1 MCGTKRCAVALRALG
16 LALLILLILV
26 PPSMAQTW
34 PQRPVKFIVTLGPGS
49 GVDFGT
55 RLLGDRL
62 SKRWGQ
68 PVVIENRP
76 GGDAVVAVTAVISA
90 NDDHVLL
97 ASPTSAPTAHPYMLQ
112 QMPYQDSDL
121 LPIARGWNTI
131 IVIAVATSMDIKT
144 MRDLVAMTRANPG
157 KLNWAGT
164 TGAIDF
170 LFAGFLKKNNLE
182 MARVPYRNP
191 QDAANDVAT
200 GRIQVT
206 EASLATLRPQLQAGK
221 IKMLASTNSIRPPS
235 NPEVSTVSEAGFP
248 ELTLDGLV
256 GFFGPHGMPAALRE
270 HIAADVRAVVQ
281 EPDFGDRLSVTGQIA
296 NAGGPAEFAAAM
308 QEQRDRLAIPA
319 KELGL
324 KPAQSSSPIPLRA
337 RRIGHDQTTA
347 CVTLTSSAAGNLSL
361 SGISRGTGR
370 REACV
375 PGNGRCGLPSTGG

>member
-1 MCGTKRCAVALRALG
+1 MWGKARLAPSFGRAG
-16 LALLILLILV
+16 LALLLFLLPVL
-26 PPSMAQTW
+26 PSRGETW

-62 SKRWGQ
+62 SKRWDQ

-76 GGDAVVAVTAVISA
+76 GGDALVAVNAVISA
-90 NDDHVLL
+90 SDDHVVL
-97 ASPTSAPTAHPYMLQ
+97 ASPTSALTAHPYVLQ
-112 QMPYQDSDL
+112 QMPYKDSDL
-121 LPIARGWNTI
+121 LPIARGWNTV
-131 IVIAVATSMDIKT
+131 IVIAVPTALEAKT
-144 MRDLVAMTRANPG
+144 MRDLVAMTRARPG

-170 LFAGFLKKNNLE
+170 LFAGFLKKNNLD

-206 EASLATLRPQLQAGK
+206 EASLATLRPQLQAGT
-221 IKMLASTNSIRPPS
+221 IKMLASTNSVRPPTH
-235 NPEVSTVSEAGFP
+235 PEIPTVIEAGYP

-256 GFFGPHGMPAALRE
+256 GFFGPQGMSAELRE
-270 HIAADVRAVVQ
+270 RIAADMRAVVE
-281 EPDFGDRLSVTGQIA
+281 EPDFGEKLSVTGQIA

-308 QEQRDRLAIPA
+308 QEQRDRLAVAA

-324 KPAQSSSPIPLRA
+324 KAVQ
-337 RRIGHDQTTA
+337 
-347 CVTLTSSAAGNLSL
+347 
-361 SGISRGTGR
+361 
-370 REACV
+370 
-375 PGNGRCGLPSTGG
+375 

>member
-68 PVVIENRP
+68 PVVVENRP

-97 ASPTSAPTAHPYMLQ
+97 ASPTSALTAHPYMLQ

-121 LPIARGWNTI
+121 VPIARGWNTI
-131 IVIAVATSMDIKT
+131 IVIAVATSMDVKT

-221 IKMLASTNSIRPPS
+221 LKMLAATNSIRPPS
-235 NPEVSTVSEAGFP
+235 NPEVPTVSEAGFP

-281 EPDFGDRLSVTGQIA
+281 EPDFGEKLSVTGQIA

-308 QEQRDRLAIPA
+308 QEQRDRLAIA
-319 KELGL
+319 ATELGL
-324 KPAQSSSPIPLRA
+324 KPAQ
-337 RRIGHDQTTA
+337 
-347 CVTLTSSAAGNLSL
+347 
-361 SGISRGTGR
+361 
-370 REACV
+370 
-375 PGNGRCGLPSTGG
+375 

>member
-68 PVVIENRP
+68 PVVVENRP

-97 ASPTSAPTAHPYMLQ
+97 ASPTSALTAHPYMLQ

-121 LPIARGWNTI
+121 VPIARGWNTI
-131 IVIAVATSMDIKT
+131 IVIAVATSMDVKT

-221 IKMLASTNSIRPPS
+221 IKMLAATNSIRPPS
-235 NPEVSTVSEAGFP
+235 NPEVPTVSEAGLP

-281 EPDFGDRLSVTGQIA
+281 EPDFGEKLSVTGQIA

-308 QEQRDRLAIPA
+308 QEQRERLAIAA

-324 KPAQSSSPIPLRA
+324 KPAQ
-337 RRIGHDQTTA
+337 
-347 CVTLTSSAAGNLSL
+347 
-361 SGISRGTGR
+361 
-370 REACV
+370 
-375 PGNGRCGLPSTGG
+375 

>member
-1 MCGTKRCAVALRALG
+1 MFGPKRSAVALCAVG
-16 LALLILLILV
+16 LALLLLLVLV
-26 PPSMAQTW
+26 PPSMGQTW

-76 GGDAVVAVTAVISA
+76 GGDAIVAVTAVTSA

-97 ASPTSAPTAHPYMLQ
+97 ASPTSALTAHPYILQ

-121 LPIARGWNTI
+121 LPIARGWNTV
-131 IVIAVATSMDIKT
+131 IVIAVPTSMDVKT
-144 MRDLVAMTRANPG
+144 MRDLVAMTHANPG

-170 LFAGFLKKNNLE
+170 LFAGFLKKNNLD

-221 IKMLASTNSIRPPS
+221 IKMLASTNSVRPPTH
-235 NPEVSTVSEAGFP
+235 PEVPTVTEAGYP

-256 GFFGPHGMPAALRE
+256 GFFGPQGMSLALRE
-270 HIAADVRAVVQ
+270 RIAADMRDVVQ
-281 EPDFGDRLSVTGQIA
+281 ESDFVEKLSVTGQIA
-296 NAGGPAEFAAAM
+296 NAGGPAEFAAAIK
-308 QEQRDRLAIPA
+308 EQRERLAVAA

-324 KPAQSSSPIPLRA
+324 KTAQ
-337 RRIGHDQTTA
+337 
-347 CVTLTSSAAGNLSL
+347 
-361 SGISRGTGR
+361 
-370 REACV
+370 
-375 PGNGRCGLPSTGG
+375 

>member
-1 MCGTKRCAVALRALG
+1 MFGPKRSAVALCAVG
-16 LALLILLILV
+16 LALLLLLVLV
-26 PPSMAQTW
+26 PPSMGQTW

-76 GGDAVVAVTAVISA
+76 GGDAIVAVTAVTSA

-97 ASPTSAPTAHPYMLQ
+97 ASPTSALTAHPYILQ

-121 LPIARGWNTI
+121 LPIARGWNTV
-131 IVIAVATSMDIKT
+131 IVIAVPTSMDVKT
-144 MRDLVAMTRANPG
+144 MRDLVAMTHANPG

-170 LFAGFLKKNNLE
+170 LFAGFLKKNNLD

-221 IKMLASTNSIRPPS
+221 IKMLASTNSVRPPTH
-235 NPEVSTVSEAGFP
+235 PEVPTVTEAGYP

-256 GFFGPHGMPAALRE
+256 GFFGPQGMSLALRE
-270 HIAADVRAVVQ
+270 RIAADMRDVVQ
-281 EPDFGDRLSVTGQIA
+281 ESDFVEKLSVSGQIA
-296 NAGGPAEFAAAM
+296 NAGGPAEFAAAIK
-308 QEQRDRLAIPA
+308 EQRERLAVAA

-324 KPAQSSSPIPLRA
+324 KTAQ
-337 RRIGHDQTTA
+337 
-347 CVTLTSSAAGNLSL
+347 
-361 SGISRGTGR
+361 
-370 REACV
+370 
-375 PGNGRCGLPSTGG
+375 

>member
-1 MCGTKRCAVALRALG
+1 MLRIERGALGAGRIG
-16 LALLILLILV
+16 LALFFLLV
-26 PPSMAQTW
+26 FVSPSTAQTW

-49 GVDFGT
+49 GVDFGA

-76 GGDAVVAVTAVISA
+76 GGDALVAVSAVIGA

-97 ASPTSAPTAHPYMLQ
+97 ASPTSALTAHPYVLPHMT
-112 QMPYQDSDL
+112 YKDSDL
-121 LPIARGWNTI
+121 LPIARGWNTV
-131 IVIAVATSMDIKT
+131 IVIAVPTPMDVKT
-144 MRDLVAMTRANPG
+144 MGDLVAMTRANPG

-170 LFAGFLKKNNLE
+170 LFAGFLKKNNLD

-221 IKMLASTNSIRPPS
+221 IKMLASTNSVRPPS
-235 NPEVSTVSEAGFP
+235 NPEIPTVNEAGYP

-256 GFFGPHGMPAALRE
+256 GLFGPKVMSVELRE
-270 HIAADVRAVVQ
+270 RIAADVRDIVQ
-281 EPDFGDRLSVTGQIA
+281 EPDFGEKLSVTGQIA
-296 NAGGPAEFAAAM
+296 NPGGPAEFAAAM
-308 QEQRDRLAIPA
+308 QEQRERLAIAA
-319 KELGL
+319 KELGIR
-324 KPAQSSSPIPLRA
+324 PAQ
-337 RRIGHDQTTA
+337 
-347 CVTLTSSAAGNLSL
+347 
-361 SGISRGTGR
+361 
-370 REACV
+370 
-375 PGNGRCGLPSTGG
+375 

>member
-1 MCGTKRCAVALRALG
+1 VFGTERGTAVGLSAVC
-16 LALLILLILV
+16 LALLLLLLLV
-26 PPSMAQTW
+26 PPSIAQTW

-76 GGDAVVAVTAVISA
+76 GGDAVVAVTAVIGA

-97 ASPTSAPTAHPYMLQ
+97 ASPTSALTAHPYMLQ

-131 IVIAVATSMDIKT
+131 IVIAVPTSMDVKT

-170 LFAGFLKKNNLE
+170 LFAGFLRKNNLD

-206 EASLATLRPQLQAGK
+206 EASLATLRPQLQAGT
-221 IKMLASTNSIRPPS
+221 IKMLASTNSMRPPS
-235 NPEVSTVSEAGFP
+235 HPEVPTVSEAGFP

-256 GFFGPHGMPAALRE
+256 GFFGPHGMPAPLRE
-270 HIAADVRAVVQ
+270 HIAADMRAVVQ
-281 EPDFGDRLSVTGQIA
+281 EPDFGEKLSVTGQIA

-308 QEQRDRLAIPA
+308 QEQRDRLAIAA

-324 KPAQSSSPIPLRA
+324 KPAQ
-337 RRIGHDQTTA
+337 
-347 CVTLTSSAAGNLSL
+347 
-361 SGISRGTGR
+361 
-370 REACV
+370 
-375 PGNGRCGLPSTGG
+375 

>member
-1 MCGTKRCAVALRALG
+1 MLGQGRLAQGFWRAG
-16 LALLILLILV
+16 LALLSLLALAF
-26 PPSMAQTW
+26 PSMGETW

-76 GGDAVVAVTAVISA
+76 GGDAIVAVSAVISA

-97 ASPTSAPTAHPYMLQ
+97 ASPTSALTAHPYVLQ
-112 QMPYQDSDL
+112 QMPYKDSDL
-121 LPIARGWNTI
+121 LPIARGWNTV
-131 IVIAVATSMDIKT
+131 IVIAVPAAMDVKSLQ
-144 MRDLVAMTRANPG
+144 DLVAKTRANPG

-170 LFAGFLKKNNLE
+170 LFAGFLKKNNLD
-182 MARVPYRNP
+182 MKRVPYRNP

-200 GRIQVT
+200 GRIEVT

-221 IKMLASTNSIRPPS
+221 IKLLAATNSVRPPG
-235 NPEVSTVSEAGFP
+235 NPELPTVKEAGYP

-256 GFFGPHGMPAALRE
+256 GFFAAQGMPTALRE
-270 HIAADVRAVVQ
+270 HIAGDIRAVVS
-281 EPDFGDRLSVTGQIA
+281 EPDFGEKLSVTGQIA
-296 NAGGPAEFAAAM
+296 NAGGPAEFAAAI
-308 QEQRDRLAIPA
+308 QEQRDRLAIAA

-324 KPAQSSSPIPLRA
+324 KAAQ
-337 RRIGHDQTTA
+337 
-347 CVTLTSSAAGNLSL
+347 
-361 SGISRGTGR
+361 
-370 REACV
+370 
-375 PGNGRCGLPSTGG
+375 